1 MYISKIIVFQ
11 KFKDKIKVF
20 IFLQINNIIVNVIFN
35 VTMILSDEK
44 AL

>member
-20 IFLQINNIIVNVIFN
+20 IFLQIDNIIVNVIFN